1 MKYVVIK
8 TSKERMEECGDS
20 LFEAARGPWRIG
32 RRRYPTISEYTHAV
46 ILLKG
51 YKDIKAVFKIDK
63 WYPSS
68 VCEDRYVFA
77 GEEDKELSKKLVG
90 RLVNKNLV
98 APGKQFPLTY
108 LEDIIDLLEL

>member
-1 MKYVVIK
+1 MKYIVIK
-8 TSKERMEECGDS
+8 TSEERMEECGNS

-63 WYPSS
+63 WYPSTTS
-68 VCEDRYVFA
+68 ENRYVFA
-77 GEEDKELSKKLVG
+77 GEEDKEISKKLVG
-90 RLVNKNLV
+90 KLVNKSLI
-98 APGKQFPLTY
+98 APGRQFPLIY
-108 LEDIIDLLEL
+108 LEDAIDLLEL